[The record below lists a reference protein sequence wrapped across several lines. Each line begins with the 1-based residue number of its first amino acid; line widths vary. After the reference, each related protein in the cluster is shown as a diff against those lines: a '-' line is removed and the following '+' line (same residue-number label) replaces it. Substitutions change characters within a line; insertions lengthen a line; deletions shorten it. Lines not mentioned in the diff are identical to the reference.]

1 MYQID
6 REIQDIDV
14 IDAFYGV
21 IEIVLKGYNEPIKDG
36 FSKKSRSEQI
46 GYDVTNYLMEN
57 QFIHVGQYDTQHR
70 LDFEKK
76 EA

>member
-21 IEIVLKGYNEPIKDG
+21 IEIVLKGYNEPIRDG
-36 FSKKSRSEQI
+36 FNKKSRSEQI

-57 QFIHVGQYDTQHR
+57 QFIHIGQNEAQHR
-70 LDFEKK
+70 LDLERLEK
-76 EA
+76 